1 MAEATGTGAGGTSL
15 HPRADSTTGW
25 GPMSSGLYMVCPGA
39 ALGRRSAA
47 RPQRTDSA
55 RFRKWT
61 ADEQRCFLRWALL
74 GTEAGTDLFENPLK
88 WAFFDASPV
97 PKHRFLMYRN
107 GNS

>member
-1 MAEATGTGAGGTSL
+1 MNSAVSCAG
-15 HPRADSTTGW
+15 
-25 GPMSSGLYMVCPGA
+25 Y
-39 ALGRRSAA
+39 
-47 RPQRTDSA
+47 
-55 RFRKWT
+55 
-61 ADEQRCFLRWALL
+61 L